1 MNSAGGGRGF
11 VFELVGAALVGEDV
25 AARADIHRLID
36 RPAFAERVHVSDI
49 YHVTRS
55 RDWMV
60 GGDGDVAGGDQVVA
74 VIQSEADAAFG
85 VVAGNDKRRTLDEL
99 EFQLCA
105 ARIRS
110 PRTERSFEVFEHN
123 PFCTMLTKHVK
134 HLQFIGG

>member
-1 MNSAGGGRGF
+1 MNSAGGGHGF

-36 RPAFAERVHVSDI
+36 RPAFAERVHVSNIHD
-49 YHVTRS
+49 VTRS

-74 VIQSEADAAFG
+74 IIQSEADAAFG

-123 PFCTMLTKHVK
+123 PFCAMLTKHVK